1 MSFLT
6 DIEKHFHRLTER
18 QVDRVSDDEANTDF
32 EDLTDTDLD
41 NDGDADKTDKYLHKR
56 LGKVAKMDE
65 NALGVDETYYV
76 EIAARDARKAVE
88 AIRNDRILRN
98 ALRANDI
105 ATYGTNVF
113 ATNDQDLFDTLSSLL
128 SDEGI
133 ELYSSSNIDEE
144 SSTAGVPGYQTPY
157 AFGKPDKDTLK
168 QGGMEPV
175 KKTNKIFK
183 PIWNENKSAY
193 KKMMS
198 EMYGV
203 KSTINE
209 ASNPTL
215 DKAVDKFVKALA
227 IKNGYRRPDAI
238 MAIFESLKRLNYI
251 HPSVDYKSPS
261 GYSIEEA
268 VSYRDYKKDPTSTP
282 SQKVNAGIMEV
293 NRMLSEMEKIVQN
306 NLRLKT
312 EMGVQSNHFWKS
324 TSTRFSKI
332 NERIVRISNKLK
344 ELSQ

>member
-209 ASNPTL
+209 AANPQM
-215 DKAVDKFVKALA
+215 DKLVTAFVDKIAER
-227 IKNGYRRPDAI
+227 NGYPTSEAI
-238 MAIFESLKRLNYI
+238 IAIFDALKRKGFL
-251 HPSVDYKSPS
+251 HKSVEYKSPS

-282 SQKVNAGIMEV
+282 AQKVNNGIAEV
-293 NRMLSEMEKIVQN
+293 NKMLGEMEKIVQN

-312 EMGVQSNHFWKS
+312 EMGVDSSHFWKN
-324 TSTRFSKI
+324 TSVRFSKI
-332 NERIVRISNKLK
+332 NERIVRLSNRLK

>member
-1 MSFLT
+1 MSFLK
-6 DIEKHFHRLTER
+6 DIERHFRLLNEAK
-18 QVDRVSDDEANTDF
+18 VDRISDKEAGEDF
-32 EDLTDTDLD
+32 EDLDDKDVD
-41 NDGDADKTDKYLHKR
+41 NDGDTDKSDKYLHKR
-56 LGKVAKMDE
+56 LGTIAKVDE
-65 NALGVDETYYV
+65 NHLGIEEPFYI
-76 EIAARDARKAVE
+76 EIAVRDARKAVE
-88 AIRNDRILRN
+88 LIKDDPLLVKALRN
-98 ALRANDI
+98 KTI
-105 ATYGTNVF
+105 MPYGSNVF
-113 ATNDQDLFDTLSSLL
+113 ATDDQEIIQSL
-128 SDEGI
+128 SDKLLDSGI
-133 ELYSSSNIDEE
+133 ELISHQGLDEM
-144 SSTAGVPGYQTPY
+144 STTAGVPGYQTPY
-157 AFGKPDKDTLK
+157 AFGKADDDTLK
-168 QGGMEPV
+168 QGGMMPV

-183 PIWNENKSAY
+183 PIWNENVSSY

-203 KSTINE
+203 QSINE

-251 HPSVDYKSPS
+251 HPSVEYKSPS

-282 SQKVNAGIMEV
+282 AQKVNAGIMEV
-293 NRMLSEMEKIVQN
+293 NRMLSEMEKIVHN

-324 TSTRFSKI
+324 TSSRFSKI

>member
-1 MSFLT
+1 MRLLEE
-6 DIEKHFHRLTER
+6 IEKHFRVLNES
-18 QVDRVSDDEANTDF
+18 VDRISDKDAKKDF
-32 EDLTDTDLD
+32 EDLDDKD
-41 NDGDADKTDKYLHKR
+41 INNDGEIDSTDKYLKKKLSVVAMKTENH
-56 LGKVAKMDE
+56 LGIE
-65 NALGVDETYYV
+65 EPFYI
-76 EIAARDARKAVE
+76 EIAVRDARKAVE
-88 AIRNDRILRN
+88 LIKDDPLLVKALRN
-98 ALRANDI
+98 KTI
-105 ATYGTNVF
+105 TPYGSNVF
-113 ATNDQDLFDTLSSLL
+113 ATDDQEIIQSL
-128 SDEGI
+128 SDKLLDSGI
-133 ELYSSSNIDEE
+133 DLISHQGLDEM
-144 SSTAGVPGYQTPY
+144 STTAGVPGYQTPF
-157 AFGKPDKDTLK
+157 AFGKADDDTLE
-168 QGGMEPV
+168 QGGMKPV

-183 PIWNENKSAY
+183 PMESKSTY

-198 EMYGV
+198 EMYGME
-203 KSTINE
+203 SINE

-251 HPSVDYKSPS
+251 HPSVEYKSPS

-282 SQKVNAGIMEV
+282 AQKVNAGIMEV
-293 NRMLSEMEKIVQN
+293 NRMLSEMEKIVHN

-324 TSTRFSKI
+324 TSSRFSKI

>member
-209 ASNPTL
+209 AANPQM
-215 DKAVDKFVKALA
+215 DKLVTAFVDKIAER
-227 IKNGYRRPDAI
+227 NG
-238 MAIFESLKRLNYI
+238 FLHK
-251 HPSVDYKSPS
+251 SVEYKSPS

>member
-1 MSFLT
+1 MSFLK
-6 DIEKHFHRLTER
+6 DIEKHFHRLNEA
-18 QVDRVSDDEANTDF
+18 VDRVSDKEAETDF
-32 EDLTDTDLD
+32 DDLEDTDLD

-56 LGKVAKMDE
+56 LGKVAKMEE
-65 NALGVDETYYV
+65 NALGVVEPYYV
-76 EIAARDARKAVE
+76 EIAVRDARKAVE
-88 AIRNDRILRN
+88 AIQDDTQLRMALRN
-98 ALRANDI
+98 KILVP
-105 ATYGTNVF
+105 YGTNVF
-113 ATNDQDLFDTLSSLL
+113 ATDDQEIIQTLSDIL
-128 SDEGI
+128 SGNNI
-133 ELYSSSNIDEE
+133 ELTSHQGLDEE
-144 SSTAGVPGYQTPY
+144 SSTAGVPGYQTPF
-157 AFGKPDKDTLK
+157 AFGKANKDTLE
-168 QGGMEPV
+168 QGGMKPV

-203 KSTINE
+203 ASTINE

-215 DKAVDKFVKALA
+215 DKAVDKFVQALA
-227 IKNGYRRPDAI
+227 AKNGYRRPDAI
-238 MAIFESLKRLNYI
+238 MAIFESLKRLGYI

-293 NRMLSEMEKIVQN
+293 NRMLSEMEKIVHN